1 MPVDALRW
9 AAGLNGRWTSEPSSF
24 VVKGPLKLVFSLP
37 YAVSLDAKGVSKY
50 SVFAEDPYCSPL
62 DQH

>member
-1 MPVDALRW
+1 MLVDALRW

-37 YAVSLDAKGVSKY
+37 YAITLDAKGVSKH
-50 SVFAEDPYCSPL
+50 SVLAEDPDCSPL